1 MIGLDIVDDGDDFL
15 LKVTDKDGV
24 TTDVKLTT
32 EQLMTLA
39 QSAPAFNRS

>member
-32 EQLMTLA
+32 EQLMSSGPICPSV
-39 QSAPAFNRS
+39 Q